1 MIEAMH
7 NSNRQ
12 MRQVTLSGEVLVEFR
27 YYVIGFVPVD
37 VVRLRK
43 DVWFSKLNS
52 EQVDSVGEFL
62 SGVEYS

>member
-1 MIEAMH
+1 MH